1 MRNYKVVQWSTGN
14 VGMNAVKSVV
24 ERDNMELVGL
34 YAYSDKK
41 AGKDAGE
48 IVGLDKNIGVKAT
61 KNIDEILS
69 LDADVVIH
77 TPLAS
82 LVYGENKDSDID
94 DICRL
99 LASGKNVITTVGYMY
114 PKVYGPEL
122 NGRLEEAC
130 KSGNSTFHSTG
141 LNPGFFG
148 DVLPL
153 TMSSLSKSIERI
165 HIREISNF
173 DIYPSPEV
181 MFDIMGFGKTDEEF
195 NKDAERFK
203 FWISGLFKELIQMI
217 ADGLEVELDEI
228 TEELTLSYAEN
239 DLEPAAGT
247 VKAGTIAGQ
256 LWQWAGVIEGEKR
269 IIHESVWR
277 MFNTV
282 SPDWP
287 KGNHSIT
294 IDGEPAMYV
303 EYEPHKWLDDGLLA
317 TAMHAVNAIPYIVNA
332 SSGIKT
338 FLDLPLMVG
347 KGIFKTR

>member
-1 MRNYKVVQWSTGN
+1 MINYKVVQWSSGN
-14 VGMNAVKSVV
+14 VGGHAVKSVV
-24 ERDNMELVGL
+24 ERGNMELVGL
-34 YAYSDKK
+34 YVYSDKK

-48 IVGLDKNIGVKAT
+48 IVGLDNNLGVKAS
-61 KNIDEILS
+61 KEIDEILS

-99 LASGKNVITTVGYMY
+99 LASGKNVISTVGYMY

-122 NGRLEEAC
+122 YERLENAC

-141 LNPGFFG
+141 VNPGYFG

-153 TMSSLSKSIERI
+153 TMSSLSKSIESI
-165 HIREISNF
+165 HAREITSF
-173 DIYPSPEV
+173 EFYPSPQI

-195 NKDAERFK
+195 NKDVERFK
-203 FWISGLFKELIQMI
+203 FWLTGLFKENIQMV
-217 ADGLEVELDEI
+217 ADGLEVELEEI
-228 TEELTLSYAEN
+228 TEEVTFSYAEN
-239 DLEPAAGT
+239 DLEPAAGL

-256 LWQWAGVIEGEKR
+256 FWQWAGVINGEKR
-269 IIHESVWR
+269 IIHETVWR
-277 MFNTV
+277 MHNSV
-282 SPDWP
+282 APDWP
-287 KGNHSIT
+287 TGNHSIT
-294 IDGEPAMYV
+294 IEGEPFMHV
-303 EYEPHKWLDDGLLA
+303 ELEDGKWADDLLLA

-332 SSGIKT
+332 SPGVKT
-338 FLDLPLMVG
+338 FLDLPLMIG